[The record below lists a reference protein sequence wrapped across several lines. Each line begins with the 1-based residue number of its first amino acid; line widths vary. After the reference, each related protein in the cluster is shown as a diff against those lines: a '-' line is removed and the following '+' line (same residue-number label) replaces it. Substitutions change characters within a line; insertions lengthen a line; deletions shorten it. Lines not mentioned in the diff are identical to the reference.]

1 MTPLQHMETERFIE
15 TPLSTKQKSYMTWCL
30 LAVAQDLKRKKK
42 KKKEINKTGKRKEE
56 VTVGGSSP
64 LIPDVVRSCSGVSL

>member
-42 KKKEINKTGKRKEE
+42 KKEINKTGKRKEE

>member
-42 KKKEINKTGKRKEE
+42 KKGNEQNREKE
-56 VTVGGSSP
+56 GGSDCGRVITTHP
-64 LIPDVVRSCSGVSL
+64 

>member
-42 KKKEINKTGKRKEE
+42 KKKEMNKTGKRKEE